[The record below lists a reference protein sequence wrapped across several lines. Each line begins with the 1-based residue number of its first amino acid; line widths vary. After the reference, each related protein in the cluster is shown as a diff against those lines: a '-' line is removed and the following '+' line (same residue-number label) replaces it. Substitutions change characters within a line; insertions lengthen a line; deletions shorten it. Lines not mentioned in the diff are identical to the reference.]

1 MSPSFTQ
8 NMERARQ
15 VILAGGP
22 NHPLR
27 FLLDATGAWRGRRA
41 GRSDVAVQAGHATSK
56 FAGMTERFLL
66 EDADYNQMFSTPERR
81 HNVISRVGIEIG
93 GVPVERETA
102 RFWQQAGYLKNVDI
116 RSAPPT
122 WGW

>member
-15 VILAGGP
+15 LILAVGF

-27 FLLDATGAWRGRRA
+27 FLLDAAGAWRGRRP
-41 GRSDVAVQAGHATSK
+41 GQSDVAVQAGHATSK

-66 EDADYNQMFSTPERR
+66 EDADYNQMLSTPERR
-81 HNVISRVGIEIG
+81 RHLISRVGIEIG
-93 GVPVERETA
+93 GVPVERESA
-102 RFWQQAGYLKNVDI
+102 RFWQQAGYLKNLDI
-116 RSAPPT
+116 RSAPTT